1 MFKENFSIFPNMQKN
16 LEFYTESNVILPW
29 TDCNH
34 NWQVMGVQLLDI
46 RLWRQCVSSVF
57 SGHGLSRQLTGD
69 QKKSWVCHELFKRNN
84 LGKVKITDLGTVRS
98 LMLAVG
104 NWLSAQEK
112 QSGKN
117 QNKAHP
123 LLTSKQCVHCV

>member
-1 MFKENFSIFPNMQKN
+1 MQKKSGILHRSQCN
-16 LEFYTESNVILPW
+16 FALDRLQSQLASNGSAITGYKTMKTVCIKCLFWPW
-29 TDCNH
+29 P
-34 NWQVMGVQLLDI
+34 
-46 RLWRQCVSSVF
+46 F
-57 SGHGLSRQLTGD
+57 RQLTGD

-104 NWLSAQEK
+104 NWQSAQKK